1 MDINGGEQLEMKA
14 IAINGSPR
22 KGWNTEKLLV
32 EALRGAESVGAETSL
47 IQLYD
52 LNYTGCK
59 SCFGCK
65 RKGMEQGHCI
75 LKDDLTA
82 ILNEIL
88 EADVLFLGSP
98 IYFGD
103 VTGQMVSFMERLFFP
118 LLSYDDYTKQ
128 LFDRKIN
135 VGFFYTMN
143 ASEEFYKNIMEQ
155 SLQNRSNILKRL
167 GGTVKVYASHDT
179 YQFNDY
185 TKYHAAMFDEVH
197 KRKVRDEQFPK
208 DLKEAYNIGRKLTI
222 EKL

>member
-1 MDINGGEQLEMKA
+1 MKA

-32 EALRGAESVGAETSL
+32 EALRGAKSAGAETSL

-75 LKDDLTA
+75 LKDDLTV

-128 LFDRKIN
+128 LFNRKIN
-135 VGFFYTMN
+135 AAFFYTMN
-143 ASEEFYKNIMEQ
+143 ASEEFYENMMKQ
-155 SLQNRSNILKRL
+155 SLQNQTVLLQRL
-167 GGTVKVYASHDT
+167 GGRVEVYAACDT

-185 TKYHAAMFDEVH
+185 AKYHAGMFDETH

-208 DLKEAYNIGRKLTI
+208 DLKAAYDIGYKLTI
-222 EKL
+222 EKM

>member
-1 MDINGGEQLEMKA
+1 MKA

-22 KGWNTEKLLV
+22 KGWNTEKLLI
-32 EALRGAESVGAETSL
+32 EALRGAESAGAETSL

-65 RKGMEQGHCI
+65 RKGMEQGYCI
-75 LKDDLTA
+75 LKDDLTS

-103 VTGQMVSFMERLFFP
+103 VTGQMVSFIERLFFP
-118 LLSYDDYTKQ
+118 LLSYDDYNKR
-128 LFDRKIN
+128 LFDKKVN
-135 VGFFYTMN
+135 VAFFYTMN
-143 ASEEFYKNIMEQ
+143 ASKEIYKNMIEQ
-155 SLQNRSNILKRL
+155 KLQNRSDILQRL
-167 GGTVKVYASHDT
+167 GGTVKVFASHDT
-179 YQFNDY
+179 YQFYDY
-185 TKYHAAMFDEVH
+185 TKYHAAMFDEMH

-208 DLKEAYNIGRKLTI
+208 DLKEAYNIGRKLTM
-222 EKL
+222 EKM